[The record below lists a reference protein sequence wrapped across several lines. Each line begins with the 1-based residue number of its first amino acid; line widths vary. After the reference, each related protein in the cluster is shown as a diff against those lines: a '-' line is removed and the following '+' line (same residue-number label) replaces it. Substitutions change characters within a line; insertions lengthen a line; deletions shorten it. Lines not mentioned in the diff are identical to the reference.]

1 MKNIL
6 PLCFLLLASL
16 LVQAQHP
23 VSELGV
29 ELLDLFPKPT
39 AVELV
44 QQTKL
49 VAQTLDFREREIV
62 LDLYTGISRLDTII
76 ERGKYKLLIKHDK
89 DIVQFAVWKN
99 NRRVKRIE
107 REDNKAY
114 ALHRG
119 IRSRVNRPL
128 LRFGK
133 HTTYI
138 IQVQLAGEAY
148 PRAFRILTR
157 QPDTPKP
164 MKEEQGVPI

>member
-6 PLCFLLLASL
+6 PLCFLLLSSL

-39 AVELV
+39 AAELAR
-44 QQTKL
+44 QAKL
-49 VAQTLDFREREIV
+49 RVQTLDFRESEII
-62 LDLYTGISRLDTII
+62 LDLYTGISGLDTII

-89 DIVQFAVWKN
+89 DIVQFAIWKN
-99 NRRVKRIE
+99 NRPLKRID
-107 REDNKAY
+107 RKDNKAY
-114 ALHRG
+114 ALYRG
-119 IRSRVNRPL
+119 IRSRVNRPM

-138 IQVQLAGEAY
+138 IQVQLAGEAH
-148 PRAFRILTR
+148 PRAFRIRTR

-164 MKEEQGVPI
+164 MKEEQGVPV